1 MIRPVAPSD
10 ESEFVQAVKEYVLEY
25 ANTEEIVEVDI
36 NKNIGEVYWQEVTLG
51 KNYIVL
57 IAENDNKLVGF
68 CIGEIHFFDKVEA
81 VYFKGDK
88 RGQVWD
94 VYVTKDARG
103 EGVGGQLINRMEEE
117 LKKRGCENMLIQGV
131 AIVNSGAKRLYQRM
145 GFVPWQVTYFKKLE

>member
-88 RGQVWD
+88 RGQVSNLMPNISSD
-94 VYVTKDARG
+94 R
-103 EGVGGQLINRMEEE
+103 L
-117 LKKRGCENMLIQGV
+117 
-131 AIVNSGAKRLYQRM
+131 KRL
-145 GFVPWQVTYFKKLE
+145 